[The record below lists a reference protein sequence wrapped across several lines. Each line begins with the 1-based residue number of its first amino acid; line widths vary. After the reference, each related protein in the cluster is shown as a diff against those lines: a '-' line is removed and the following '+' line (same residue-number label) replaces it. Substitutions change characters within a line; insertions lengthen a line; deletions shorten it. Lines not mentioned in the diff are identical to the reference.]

1 MRIGIL
7 TMHRVVNYGSFLQAF
22 ALKQLVKEI
31 VHDDDCKIEFID
43 IRKGVPLYKNSII
56 KKFGIY
62 CSYIISGKFLEKVRQ
77 REFSKGLCKQF
88 ERDFYP
94 MLGKISSP
102 DSQEYDIVI
111 IGSDEVFNCCQNS
124 TWGFTT
130 QLYGDVQHVKKIF
143 SYAGSFGTTTL
154 DELHKFDLENE
165 ILNSLNALSSISVR
179 DKNSKTIIETL
190 TNRQA
195 LMHFDPVLIYGYKKE
210 IANLSDFKSDEDF
223 IVVYSYNGRIKSNAE
238 ISAVKEFAKNHK
250 SKIYTIF
257 CCYSWADRTIVPETP
272 MYVLK
277 IFQKAKYI
285 ITDTF
290 HGTIF
295 SIITHKKF
303 CVFSR
308 NTNIEK
314 LTSLLEPLN
323 LTHHIVDSPDNIS
336 RMEMVVTQSIDYE
349 EIESILTNERIRSK
363 EFLLKELQCG
373 EEK

>member
-31 VHDDDCKIEFID
+31 VQDDGCEIEFID

-102 DSQEYDIVI
+102 DSQEYDIAI
-111 IGSDEVFNCCQNS
+111 IGSDEVFHCCQNT
-124 TWGFTT
+124 TWGFTK
-130 QLYGDVQHVKKIF
+130 QLYGDIPNANKIF
-143 SYAGSFGTTTL
+143 SYAASFGATKL
-154 DELHKFDLENE
+154 DELYKFSLEEE
-165 ILNSLNALSSISVR
+165 ISNSLNELSSISVR
-179 DKNSKTIIETL
+179 DKNSKRIVETL

-210 IANLSDFKSDEDF
+210 IENLSDFKSDEDF
-223 IVVYSYNGRIKSNAE
+223 IIVYSYNGRINSNME
-238 ISAVKEFAKNHK
+238 ISAIKEFAKKHK
-250 SKIYTIF
+250 VKIYTIF
-257 CCYSWADRTIVPETP
+257 CCYSWADRTVIPETP
-272 MYVLK
+272 ASVLK

-323 LTHHIVDSPDNIS
+323 LANRIVNSPANIS
-336 RMEMVVTQSIDYE
+336 CMEMVAIQDIDYE
-349 EIESILTNERIRSK
+349 EIETILENERIRTR
-363 EFLLKELQCG
+363 EFLLKELRG
-373 EEK
+373 REEK